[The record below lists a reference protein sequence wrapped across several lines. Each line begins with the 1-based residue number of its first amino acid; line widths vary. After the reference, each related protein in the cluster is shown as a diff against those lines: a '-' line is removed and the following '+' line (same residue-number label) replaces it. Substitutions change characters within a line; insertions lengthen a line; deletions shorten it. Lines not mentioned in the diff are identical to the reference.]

1 MSTLSISKILVPV
14 DFSARSHEA
23 VRYAG
28 SLARHFHAVVTL
40 LHVTEPPHADYAM
53 VELPDYVA
61 QLTEARRSRANE
73 ELQQMLAAVEGFV
86 ATLVVTEGSPAE
98 EILKHAEAADMVV
111 MPTQGHSRIREF
123 LIGSVTA
130 KVLHDCHQPVLTG
143 IHLTDDAGAAE
154 WKVGNV
160 LCAVDFGPESVN
172 VLRWGA
178 FLAKEFGAK
187 VSVVHANAD
196 KTSGHRLQQ
205 SISEAGLDATSIV
218 DAGTPH
224 DVVVATALRTSAD
237 VVIIGR
243 GSNATALGRLR
254 AQAYEIV
261 RQSPCPVLS
270 V

>member
-1 MSTLSISKILVPV
+1 
-14 DFSARSHEA
+14 
-23 VRYAG
+23 
-28 SLARHFHAVVTL
+28 
-40 LHVTEPPHADYAM
+40 
-53 VELPDYVA
+53 
-61 QLTEARRSRANE
+61 
-73 ELQQMLAAVEGFV
+73 
-86 ATLVVTEGSPAE
+86 
-98 EILKHAEAADMVV
+98 
-111 MPTQGHSRIREF
+111 
-123 LIGSVTA
+123 
-130 KVLHDCHQPVLTG
+130 
-143 IHLTDDAGAAE
+143 
-154 WKVGNV
+154 
-160 LCAVDFGPESVN
+160 
-172 VLRWGA
+172 
-178 FLAKEFGAK
+178 KEFGAK